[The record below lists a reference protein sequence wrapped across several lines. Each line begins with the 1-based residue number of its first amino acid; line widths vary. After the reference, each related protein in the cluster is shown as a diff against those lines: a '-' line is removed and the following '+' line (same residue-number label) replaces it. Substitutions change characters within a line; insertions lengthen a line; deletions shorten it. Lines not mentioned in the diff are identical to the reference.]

1 MGIKSPVF
9 PNRRYRISF
18 LCHFLPSKSTEAR
31 FSVLSSPVVFSNGSA
46 RGLRRF
52 GVVRSSV
59 QNGKGKQL
67 GGTALRLHQS
77 GDLRRDSWMLGGQ
90 VR

>member
-1 MGIKSPVF
+1 MPFSSEQINGG
-9 PNRRYRISF
+9 
-18 LCHFLPSKSTEAR
+18 
-31 FSVLSSPVVFSNGSA
+31 SVLGFVFSVVFSNGSA
-46 RGLRRF
+46 CGLRRF

-67 GGTALRLHQS
+67 GRTALRLHQG